1 MKGDITLSR
10 KYNRNTYRKFSQ
22 MNKVV
27 RESSLA
33 PSAFSKI
40 EDKGVAG
47 KVAASIGEKL
57 IEAPLHKTT
66 RKAVGKVYNK
76 RKHKPYVGSVLY
88 TIFKWGGLAI
98 LAIFSPMAMVA
109 VVIGG
114 LWKVGKIFK

>member
-1 MKGDITLSR
+1 LSR
-10 KYNRNTYRKFSQ
+10 KYNRNAYRKFSRI
-22 MNKVV
+22 NKVV

-47 KVAASIGEKL
+47 KVAAALGEKL
-57 IEAPLHKTT
+57 IEAPLHKAT

-76 RKHKPYVGSVLY
+76 RKHKPYVGSGLY

-98 LAIFSPMAMVA
+98 LAIFPPIAMVA
-109 VVIGG
+109 VVLGA
-114 LWKVGKIFK
+114 LWKIGKKFK